1 MKDNLIITLSRE
13 FGSGGHNIGELLAK
27 ELNVP
32 FYDKKI
38 IDKAAEKTG
47 LTAEFIAEHEQ
58 RYTSSLMF
66 NLAMGNYSRTGELP
80 LHDKIDIVESD
91 IIREY
96 ASEGSCVIVGRCAD
110 YVLENDFDCL
120 NVFIYADDVTK
131 IENIVKKHNL
141 DPKKAEKT
149 VKEINRSRSK
159 HYNYFSGK
167 IWGDRRNYDLMI
179 NSATFTP
186 EECVK
191 MIISAAENIK

>member
-1 MKDNLIITLSRE
+1 MKRKLVITLSRE
-13 FGSGGHNIGELLAK
+13 FGSGGHKIGELLAK

-47 LTAEFIAEHEQ
+47 LTADFIAEHEQ

-91 IIREY
+91 IIRDY
-96 ASEGSCVIVGRCAD
+96 ASQGSCVIIGRCAD

-120 NVFIYADDVTK
+120 NVFIYADDIKK
-131 IENIVKKHNL
+131 IERIVNKYDL
-141 DPKKAEKT
+141 EPKKAEKL
-149 VKEINRSRSK
+149 VKETNRSRSK

-167 IWGDRRNYDLMI
+167 IWGDRRNYDLML
-179 NSATFTP
+179 NSSTFTP